1 MRRFEFVEG
10 TSAKF
15 WMADVQGST
24 FIVVYGR
31 LGTEGQRKE
40 KDFPD
45 PEGARR
51 EYERKVAEKVR
62 EGYQEVSSEAPAA
75 APKGTKGAAAASPK
89 LTLAPRVRAG
99 KPSAAQVTAA
109 AEALSALD
117 SLVGGRS
124 WKVALQARQ
133 ARRALRALGGLDPA
147 SHAALGP
154 VFTALM
160 AKVVAPRDQPR
171 LPLWAAMGLLAEL
184 DAAVFL
190 RTLEQWKRAPAGA
203 PAQAA
208 TRALALQS
216 EALGEPEL
224 ALRMGALLAERPE
237 GRGGSGEGWEKR
249 WSELRPHVEGH
260 LLSSGSSLP
269 AWLRGLDAG
278 GDAHLS
284 ERLSR
289 LGA

>member
-15 WMADVQGST
+15 WMADVQGHT

-45 PEGARR
+45 AEGARR
-51 EYERKVAEKVR
+51 EYERKVAEKLR

-75 APKGTKGAAAASPK
+75 AAPPKGTKGAAAASPK
-89 LTLAPRVRAG
+89 LSLPPRVRKG
-99 KPSAAQVTAA
+99 KPSAEQVTAA
-109 AEALSALD
+109 VDALTKLD

-124 WKVALQARQ
+124 WQVALQARR
-133 ARRALRALGGLDPA
+133 ARRALRALGGFEPS
-147 SHAALGP
+147 SHAALGT

-160 AKVVAPRDQPR
+160 GKVVAPRGQPR
-171 LPLWAAMGLLAEL
+171 LPLWAAMELLAEL
-184 DAAVFL
+184 DASAFL

-208 TRALALQS
+208 TGVLAHQA

-224 ALRMGALLAERPE
+224 ALRMGTLLTSDAA
-237 GRGGSGEGWEKR
+237 WESR
-249 WSELRPHVEGH
+249 WSTLRPHVEGH
-260 LLSSGSSLP
+260 LLASGSSLP
-269 AWLRGLDAG
+269 VWLRGLDAG
-278 GDAHLS
+278 GDARLA

-289 LGA
+289 LGS

>member
-15 WMADVQGST
+15 WMADVQGHT

-45 PEGARR
+45 AEGARR
-51 EYERKVAEKVR
+51 EYERKVAEKLR
-62 EGYQEVSSEAPAA
+62 EGYQEVSVEAPASA
-75 APKGTKGAAAASPK
+75 APPKGAKGAAAASPK
-89 LTLAPRVRAG
+89 LSLPPRVKPG
-99 KPSAAQVTAA
+99 KPSAEQVTAA
-109 AEALSALD
+109 VEALTKLD

-124 WKVALQARQ
+124 WKVAQQ
-133 ARRALRALGGLDPA
+133 ARRARRTLRALGGLEPS

-160 AKVVAPRDQPR
+160 GKVVAPRGQPR
-171 LPLWAAMGLLAEL
+171 LPLWAAMELLAEL
-184 DAAVFL
+184 NTSAFL

-208 TRALALQS
+208 TGVLAHQA

-224 ALRMGALLAERPE
+224 ALRMGALLTSDAA
-237 GRGGSGEGWEKR
+237 WESR
-249 WSELRPHVEGH
+249 WSTLRPHVEGH
-260 LLSSGSSLP
+260 LLASGSSLP
-269 AWLRGLDAG
+269 VWLRKLDAG
-278 GDAHLS
+278 GDARLA

>member
-15 WMADVQGST
+15 WMADVQGPT

-31 LGTEGQRKE
+31 LGTDGQRKE
-40 KDFPD
+40 KEFPD
-45 PEGARR
+45 AEGARR
-51 EYERKVAEKVR
+51 EYERKVAEKLR
-62 EGYQEVSSEAPAA
+62 EGYQEVSADAPA
-75 APKGTKGAAAASPK
+75 AAAASPK
-89 LTLAPRVRAG
+89 LSLPPRVKTG
-99 KPSAAQVTAA
+99 KPSAEQVTAA
-109 AEALSALD
+109 AEALTKLD

-124 WKVALQARQ
+124 WKVARQARR
-133 ARRALRALGGLDPA
+133 ARRALRALGGLEPS
-147 SHAALGP
+147 SHAALGS

-160 AKVVAPRDQPR
+160 GKVVASRGEPR
-171 LPLWAAMGLLAEL
+171 LPLWAAMELLAEL
-184 DAAVFL
+184 NTSAFL

-208 TRALALQS
+208 TGVLAHQA

-224 ALRMGALLAERPE
+224 ALRMGALLTSDAA
-237 GRGGSGEGWEKR
+237 WESR
-249 WSELRPHVEGH
+249 WSTLRPHVEGH
-260 LLSSGSSLP
+260 LLASGSSLP
-269 AWLRGLDAG
+269 VWLRKLDAG
-278 GDAHLS
+278 GDARLA

>member
-15 WMADVQGST
+15 WMAEVQGST
-24 FIVVYGR
+24 FTVVYGR

-40 KDFPD
+40 KEFPD
-45 PEGARR
+45 AEGARR
-51 EYERKVAEKVR
+51 EYERKVAEKLR

-75 APKGTKGAAAASPK
+75 APKAAKGAAAASPK
-89 LTLAPRVRAG
+89 LSLPPRVKKG
-99 KPSAAQVTAA
+99 KPSAEQVKAA
-109 AEALSALD
+109 VEALTTLD
-117 SLVGGRS
+117 SGVGGRS
-124 WKVALQARQ
+124 WKVALQARR
-133 ARRALRALGGLDPA
+133 ARRALRALSGFDPS
-147 SHAALGP
+147 SHAALGA

-160 AKVVAPRDQPR
+160 AKVVAPRGQPR
-171 LPLWAAMGLLAEL
+171 LPLWAAMELLAEL
-184 DAAVFL
+184 DASAFS

-208 TRALALQS
+208 TGVLAHQA

-224 ALRMGALLAERPE
+224 ALRMGTLLTSDEA
-237 GRGGSGEGWEKR
+237 WETR
-249 WSELRPHVEGH
+249 WSTLRPHVEGH
-260 LLSSGSSLP
+260 LLASGSSLP
-269 AWLRGLDAG
+269 VWLRGLDAG
-278 GDAHLS
+278 GDARVA

>member
-15 WMADVQGST
+15 WMADVQGHT

-40 KDFPD
+40 KAFPD
-45 PEGARR
+45 AEGARR
-51 EYERKVAEKVR
+51 EYERKVAEKLR
-62 EGYQEVSSEAPAA
+62 EGYQEVSAEAP
-75 APKGTKGAAAASPK
+75 AASPK
-89 LTLAPRVRAG
+89 LSLPPRVRKG
-99 KPSAAQVTAA
+99 KPSAEQVTAA
-109 AEALSALD
+109 VEALTKLD

-124 WKVALQARQ
+124 WQVALQARR
-133 ARRALRALGGLDPA
+133 ARRALRVLGGFDPS
-147 SHAALGP
+147 SHAALGA

-160 AKVVAPRDQPR
+160 GKVVAPRGQSR
-171 LPLWAAMGLLAEL
+171 LPLWAAMELLAEL
-184 DAAVFL
+184 DASAFL

-208 TRALALQS
+208 TGVLAHQA

-224 ALRMGALLAERPE
+224 ALRMGTLLTSDAA
-237 GRGGSGEGWEKR
+237 WESR
-249 WSELRPHVEGH
+249 WSTLRPHVEGH
-260 LLSSGSSLP
+260 LLASGSSLP
-269 AWLRGLDAG
+269 VWLRGLDAG
-278 GDAHLS
+278 GDARLA

-289 LGA
+289 LGS

>member
-15 WMADVQGST
+15 WMADVQGHT

-45 PEGARR
+45 ADGARR
-51 EYERKVAEKVR
+51 EYERKVAEKLR
-62 EGYQEVSSEAPAA
+62 EGYQEVSADAPA
-75 APKGTKGAAAASPK
+75 AAAASPK
-89 LTLAPRVRAG
+89 LSLPPRVKSG
-99 KPSAAQVTAA
+99 KPSAEQVTAA
-109 AEALSALD
+109 LETLTKLD

-124 WKVALQARQ
+124 WKVARQARR
-133 ARRALRALGGLDPA
+133 ARRALRALGGLEPS

-160 AKVVAPRDQPR
+160 GKVVAPRGQPR
-171 LPLWAAMGLLAEL
+171 LPLWAAMELLAEL
-184 DAAVFL
+184 NTSAFL
-190 RTLEQWKRAPAGA
+190 RALEQWKRAPAGV

-208 TRALALQS
+208 TGVLAHQA

-224 ALRMGALLAERPE
+224 ALRMGELLTSDAA
-237 GRGGSGEGWEKR
+237 WESR
-249 WSELRPHVEGH
+249 WSTLRPHVEGH
-260 LLSSGSSLP
+260 LLASGSSLP
-269 AWLRGLDAG
+269 VWLRKLDAG
-278 GDAHLS
+278 GDARLA

>member
-15 WMADVQGST
+15 WMADVQGHT

-40 KDFPD
+40 KEFPD
-45 PEGARR
+45 AEGARR
-51 EYERKVAEKVR
+51 EYERKVAEKLR
-62 EGYQEVSSEAPAA
+62 EGYQEVSSGA
-75 APKGTKGAAAASPK
+75 KGAAAASPK
-89 LTLAPRVRAG
+89 LSLPPRVRKG
-99 KPSAAQVTAA
+99 KPSAEQVTAA
-109 AEALSALD
+109 VDALTKLD

-124 WKVALQARQ
+124 WQVALQARR
-133 ARRALRALGGLDPA
+133 ARRALRALGGFEPS
-147 SHAALGP
+147 SHAALGA

-160 AKVVAPRDQPR
+160 GKVVAPRGQPR
-171 LPLWAAMGLLAEL
+171 LPLWAAMELLAEL
-184 DAAVFL
+184 EASAFL

-208 TRALALQS
+208 TGVLAHQA

-224 ALRMGALLAERPE
+224 ALRMGTLLTSDAA
-237 GRGGSGEGWEKR
+237 WESR
-249 WSELRPHVEGH
+249 WSTLRPHVEGH
-260 LLSSGSSLP
+260 LLASGSSLP
-269 AWLRGLDAG
+269 VWLRGLDAG
-278 GDAHLS
+278 GDARLA

-289 LGA
+289 LGS